1 MNNNS
6 RRSEKWTIGELLDT
20 STAYWRG
27 CTLQAG
33 VRLDIFTLLGDRS
46 MNLNELRAKTGTDK
60 RGIEFLLNALSAMG
74 LLTKKKDLYSN
85 TEETQKFLSKDSPAY
100 MGHIILHH
108 HHILDG
114 WAQLDE
120 AVKTGVPSPRRSY
133 GEETERESFL
143 MGMYNLAM
151 NFAPTIAE
159 HTDLTGRHRLLDLGG
174 GPGTYAIH
182 FCLANP
188 ELSAVIY
195 DWPTTEPF
203 ATKTVAE
210 FGLSKRIDFR
220 GGDITIGPIPG
231 GPYDAAWLSHL
242 LHSNGPEVCQQII
255 DKTVAALE
263 PGSII
268 MIHEFILENSKAAPE
283 FPALFSLNMLVNN
296 PAGRAYSE
304 EELESMLVASGVINI
319 KRAPFQGPTD
329 SAILYGTVN

>member
-6 RRSEKWTIGELLDT
+6 KRADKWTVGDLLDT

-33 VRLDIFTLLGDRS
+33 VRLGIFTLLGQRS
-46 MNLNELRAKTGTDK
+46 MNLDEIRNTTGTDK

-74 LLTKKKDLYSN
+74 LLIKEKKLYKN
-85 TEETQKFLSKDSPAY
+85 TEETQKFLNKESPSY
-100 MGHIILHH
+100 IGHIILHH

-120 AVKTGVPSPRRSY
+120 AVKTGAPVARRSY
-133 GEETERESFL
+133 GEEIERESFL
-143 MGMYNLAM
+143 MGMFNLAM
-151 NFAPTIAE
+151 TLAPTIAE
-159 HTDLTGRHRLLDLGG
+159 HTNLSDRHKLLDLGG

-195 DWPTTEPF
+195 DRPTTEPF
-203 ATKTVAE
+203 AIKTVAE
-210 FGLSKRIDFR
+210 FGLRERISFR
-220 GGDITIGPIPG
+220 GGDITTGPIPG

-242 LHSNGPEVCQQII
+242 LHSNGPEMCQQII
-255 DKTVAALE
+255 DKTVAAME
-263 PGSII
+263 PGGIV
-268 MIHEFILENSKAAPE
+268 MIHEFILQNSKAAPE
-283 FPALFSLNMLVNN
+283 FPALFSLNMLINN

-304 EELESMLVASGVINI
+304 KELKSMLAASGVIDI

-329 SAILYGTVN
+329 SAILYGTVS